1 MRLLPGEKVFVA
13 YTWEWQDYCNND
25 SEEPEE
31 HEDPA
36 ESSQSEDEPDPFDSG
51 FVTHTIT
58 FKCIGA
64 SRDDKQQETLQAAAK
79 CIKEGKEVP
88 IRLMEG
94 SFHKVLLLKGNVPAQ
109 NYNFFMDIL
118 IVTIRNEIASCVE
131 KAYTRISTPEAV
143 QPEPDNPVDCNA
155 IAFQCCVHNDWSRVG
170 YVVQEALP
178 EVHDAIQKHAIVSVR
193 FAWVKFLLCWSRCGP
208 GFYAGINIGS
218 WSRACIQCAST
229 R

>member
-1 MRLLPGEKVFVA
+1 MHTHGSGRIIATIIV
-13 YTWEWQDYCNND
+13 ND

-88 IRLMEG
+88 IRL
-94 SFHKVLLLKGNVPAQ
+94 
-109 NYNFFMDIL
+109 
-118 IVTIRNEIASCVE
+118 
-131 KAYTRISTPEAV
+131 

-155 IAFQCCVHNDWSRVG
+155 IAFWCCVHNDWSRVD

-178 EVHDAIQKHAIVSVR
+178 EVHDAIQNNSLSEI
-193 FAWVKFLLCWSRCGP
+193 CMG
-208 GFYAGINIGS
+208 
-218 WSRACIQCAST
+218 
-229 R
+229 

>member
-1 MRLLPGEKVFVA
+1 MFVA

-64 SRDDKQQETLQAAAK
+64 SRDDKQQETLQAVAK

-88 IRLMEG
+88 IRL
-94 SFHKVLLLKGNVPAQ
+94 
-109 NYNFFMDIL
+109 
-118 IVTIRNEIASCVE
+118 
-131 KAYTRISTPEAV
+131 

-193 FAWVKFLLCWSRCGP
+193 FASVKFLLCWSRCGP
-208 GFYAGINIGS
+208 GFYAGINIAKKGS
-218 WSRACIQCAST
+218 WSRACIQCANT